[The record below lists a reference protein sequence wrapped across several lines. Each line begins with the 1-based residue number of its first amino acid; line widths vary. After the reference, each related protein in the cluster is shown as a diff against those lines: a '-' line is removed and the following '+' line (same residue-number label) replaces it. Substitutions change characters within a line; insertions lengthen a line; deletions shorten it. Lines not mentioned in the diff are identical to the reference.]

1 MDSATKSILK
11 GLTIG
16 LGLIGVV
23 AYVHYI
29 SKNPKKKDTKNSNPK
44 KILIVGDSQSAI
56 VNKDG
61 KPITFTYP
69 NILRKELSTKG
80 YTIDVLALGGMPT
93 KWMKDNLP
101 SQLNGKKYDRVYIYG
116 GGNDSANSSIKIQ
129 TVVDNIQSMV
139 DMANDNGADAFV
151 ILGYKIEG
159 FSDYKKMPLTPYV
172 KTKEAWIPLI
182 ERRKELQREL
192 ANKIEN
198 ASFVPVYDL
207 GTRTSDGIHPNAEG
221 QKIVAQN
228 ILKSIL
234 S

>member
-23 AYVHYI
+23 AYVHYL
-29 SKNPKKKDTKNSNPK
+29 SKKPKKKDTKNSNPK

-56 VNKDG
+56 LTKDG
-61 KPITFTYP
+61 NPISFTYP
-69 NILRKELSTKG
+69 NILIKELKPKG
-80 YTIDVLALGGMPT
+80 YDIDVLALQGMST
-93 KWMKDNLP
+93 KWMLENLP
-101 SQLNGKKYDRVYIYG
+101 SKLKNKKYDRIYIYG

-129 TVVDNIQSMV
+129 SIVDNIQSMV
-139 DMANDNGADAFV
+139 DLSNDNGADAFV
-151 ILGYKIEG
+151 VLGYKIDG
-159 FSDYKKMPLTPYV
+159 FADYKKMPITPYV

-192 ANKIEN
+192 PNKIEN

-207 GTRTSDGIHPNAEG
+207 GSRTSDGIHPNAEG
-221 QKIVAQN
+221 HKIVAQN